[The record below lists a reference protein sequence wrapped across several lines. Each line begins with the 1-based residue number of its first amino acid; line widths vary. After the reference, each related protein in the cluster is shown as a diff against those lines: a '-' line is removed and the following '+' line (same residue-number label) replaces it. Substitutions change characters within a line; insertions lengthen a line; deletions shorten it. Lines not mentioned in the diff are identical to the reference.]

1 MVEGLA
7 KVEGIEMDRG
17 GYQYGGSK
25 QVMAIK
31 LQMAVGL
38 KMETTMDIG
47 IQMKDME
54 FLSKDK
60 QIGSL
65 RLLLLCRN
73 LHELSIMS

>member
-25 QVMAIK
+25 QIMAIK

-38 KMETTMDIG
+38 KMETTMDIE
-47 IQMKDME
+47 I
-54 FLSKDK
+54 
-60 QIGSL
+60 
-65 RLLLLCRN
+65 
-73 LHELSIMS
+73 